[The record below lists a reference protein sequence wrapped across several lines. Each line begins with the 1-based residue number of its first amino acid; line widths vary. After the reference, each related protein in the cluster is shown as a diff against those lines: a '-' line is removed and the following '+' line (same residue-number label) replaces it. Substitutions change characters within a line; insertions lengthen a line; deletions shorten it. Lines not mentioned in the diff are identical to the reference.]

1 MGAATTTDDHANVH
15 DSADALASVRDDS
28 VRDDSVGDASVRG
41 KLDSVRDELA
51 RHGLRLETDA
61 RRRAEYAYDASI
73 YRVPPLGVVFPKTAA
88 DIVTIARTCSKYE
101 VPMAPR
107 GGGTSLAGNCIG
119 PGIIVDVSRY
129 MRGIDAP
136 EEHARTIR
144 AEGGVILS
152 VLRSTVEA
160 GTEGR
165 LTFAPDPS
173 SHTRVCVAGAIGN
186 DACGNHSVKYGR
198 MSDSVVALEIVTAD
212 GAHLLAHEGGLRA
225 VDGADSY
232 SVSRAVEI
240 ERELRAL
247 VDANLARFRTGLE
260 TMPRQVSGYHLA
272 KLLPERGF
280 HVARALAGSEGSC
293 AIIVAATMEIVP
305 KAPVRSLAV
314 LGYPDPVTMARD
326 VPAIL
331 RLNPS
336 AVEGIDLSIVNA
348 MKSRRGPASVSEL
361 PEGEAFLFVE
371 FEVED
376 EAAAKARSEE
386 LIAMLS
392 APDADGAA
400 PRLLEGRAVT
410 SANDKQILWRIRE
423 DGAGLASRPLGESAG
438 FAGWE
443 DSAVHPD
450 RLADYLHDLR
460 ALMAEHGY
468 RGSMYG
474 HFGAGCMHIRIDFDL
489 RTEAGRARF
498 RAFMEDAARLVVRH
512 GGSLSGEHGDGR
524 ARGELLPI
532 MYDQGM
538 LDAFRRFKEIWDP
551 AGILNPNIGVDVD
564 PIDANLA
571 LAGVPDREWRTA
583 LDVRQHGGS
592 LKPEGLDDFI
602 HTAQACVGVG
612 RCRTVSGTFMCPSY
626 RATRDEKDS
635 TRGRSRVLQDMLRG
649 ARTVKEGWKSKEVR
663 EALDLCLSCKA
674 CASDCPTGVDM
685 ASLKSV
691 FYNEFYK
698 GRVRPRSHY
707 TVGKLPMFLP
717 LAQAFAPL
725 ANLAMKSPLKYLVF
739 AMSGVTSKRP
749 FPVFARRSTTRQA
762 IRAARF
768 AKHGSTAG
776 ASQGAVLFLD
786 SFTQAFRPELIES
799 TSRVLADA
807 GVTAS
812 CSADECCGL
821 TWISTGQ
828 LDGAKRRMRSLV
840 DKLDDGTDRPIVVL
854 EPSCASAIKHDAP
867 KLLVDD
873 AAATRVSSRVR
884 SFADFTRER
893 MLAGWAPSAQPPEEI
908 ALQPHCHEYSAFG
921 HAVQKQVYERWGVS
935 KITQS
940 TSCCGL
946 AGNFGIEAEHY
957 ETSMKVAEHSMGRML
972 RDASPC
978 ASVATDGFSC
988 VTQLAHLEPGRK
1000 GEHLVELLDPARNP
1014 KHDEHLEHV
1023 RREGEV

>member
-1 MGAATTTDDHANVH
+1 MAGEVEATNYPCFMGARITEGRAVREI
-15 DSADALASVRDDS
+15 DAAALEALREELAS
-28 VRDDSVGDASVRG
+28 
-41 KLDSVRDELA
+41 
-51 RHGLRLETDA
+51 HGLRLESDA

-73 YRVPPLGVVFPKTAA
+73 YRVPPVGVVFPKTAA
-88 DIVTIARTCSKYE
+88 DLVVIARACSTHG

-107 GGGTSLAGNCIG
+107 GGGTSLAGNSIG
-119 PGIIVDVSRY
+119 PGLVVDVSRY
-129 MRGIDAP
+129 MRGIAEPDV
-136 EEHARTIR
+136 EARTIR

-152 VLRSTVEA
+152 VLRSDVETA
-160 GTEGR
+160 TDGA

-198 MSDSVVALEIVTAD
+198 MSDSIVSLEVVTAD
-212 GAHLLAHEGGLRA
+212 GAHLLATEGGIRA
-225 VDGADSY
+225 IDGADSH
-232 SVSRAVEI
+232 SVTRAVEI

-247 VDANLARFRTGLE
+247 VDENMARFRTGLE

-293 AIIVAATMEIVP
+293 AIIVAATMQLVP

-336 AVEGIDLSIVNA
+336 AIEGIDLSIVNA
-348 MKSRRGPASVSEL
+348 MKSRRGEASVSEL
-361 PEGEAFLFVE
+361 PEGDAFLFVE
-371 FEVED
+371 FEVDD
-376 EAAAKARSEE
+376 EAAAADRSRE
-386 LIAMLS
+386 LIDVLS
-392 APDADGAA
+392 QPGEDGTP

-410 SANDKQILWRIRE
+410 GPKDKQILWRIRE
-423 DGAGLASRPLGESAG
+423 DGAGLVSRPLGEPAG

-450 RLADYLHDLR
+450 RLADYLHELR
-460 ALMAEHGY
+460 ELMASHGY

-498 RAFMEDAARLVVRH
+498 RAFMEDAARLVVKH

-532 MYDQGM
+532 MYDEGM
-538 LDAFRRFKEIWDP
+538 LAAFRRFKEIWDP
-551 AGILNPNIGVDVD
+551 KGILNPNIGVEWD

-592 LKPEGLDDFI
+592 LKPEGLDDFV

-612 RCRTVSGTFMCPSY
+612 RCRTVTGTFMCPSY
-626 RATRDEKDS
+626 RATNDEKDS

-685 ASLKSV
+685 ASMKSV
-691 FYNEFYK
+691 FYNEYYK

-717 LAQAFAPL
+717 LAQALAPI

-749 FPVFARRSTTRQA
+749 FPVFARRSATRAA
-762 IRAARF
+762 IRAARLT
-768 AKHGSTAG
+768 KHGTAAG
-776 ASQGAVLFLD
+776 ASQDAVLFLD
-786 SFTQAFRPELIES
+786 SFTKAFRPELIES
-799 TSRVLADA
+799 TSRVLSDA

-840 DKLDDGTDRPIVVL
+840 DTLDDGTDRPIVVL

-867 KLLVDD
+867 KLLMDD
-873 AAATRVSSRVR
+873 PAAARVSARVR
-884 SFADFTRER
+884 SFADFARER
-893 MLAGWAPSAQPPEEI
+893 MLAGWKPSATPPKEL

-921 HAVQKQVYERWGVS
+921 HAVQKQVYEQWGVS

-957 ETSMKVAEHSMGRML
+957 ETSMKVAEHSMGKML
-972 RDASPC
+972 HDASPC

-1000 GEHLVELLDPARNP
+1000 GSHLVELLDPARDR
-1014 KHDEHLEHV
+1014 KDA
-1023 RREGEV
+1023 